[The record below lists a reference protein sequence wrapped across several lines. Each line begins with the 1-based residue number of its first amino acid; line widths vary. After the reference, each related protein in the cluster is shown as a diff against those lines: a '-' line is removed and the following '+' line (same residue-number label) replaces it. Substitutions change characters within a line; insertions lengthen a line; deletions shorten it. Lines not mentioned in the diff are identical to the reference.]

1 VKQKIL
7 DLIATLDETNYQASL
22 DWYFILHDYAANL
35 AERTN
40 LPLFQVA
47 GIISALSPM
56 VMFTTNLRDAERF
69 CSTRSIANL
78 ATYKSQRLKALMI
91 LGARNENEVLKI
103 LNGNKTK
110 SFYLNILKPETSK
123 EVTIDTHMIKIFG
136 FTSLTDKRYR
146 DVSQV
151 MAEIALELNLKPH
164 QVQALAWVGQRG
176 KAF

>member
-1 VKQKIL
+1 MKQKIL

-78 ATYKSQRLKALMI
+78 ATYRSQRLKALMI
-91 LGARNENEVLKI
+91 LGARNEKEVLKI

-110 SFYLNILKPETSK
+110 TFYLNILKPETSMDVCLDSWMQK
-123 EVTIDTHMIKIFG
+123 VFEFKNYTP
-136 FTSLTDKRYR
+136 KRYR
-146 DVSQV
+146 EASETI
-151 MAEIALELNLKPH
+151 AEIAQELNLKPH
-164 QVQALAWVGQRG
+164 QVQALTWVAARG